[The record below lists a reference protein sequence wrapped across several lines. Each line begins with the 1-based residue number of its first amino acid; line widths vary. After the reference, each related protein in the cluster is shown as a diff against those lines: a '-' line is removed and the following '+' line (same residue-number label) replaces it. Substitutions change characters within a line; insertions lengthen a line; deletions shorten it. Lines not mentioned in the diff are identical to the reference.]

1 MAIDQDVVT
10 LRLSHMSE
18 LLSDLHEIG
27 PVSDERL
34 AKDRLLRHAVERI
47 LGQLVDLAVS
57 INTHLGVALN
67 QSTPKTYRDSF
78 ATVARTGAIEP
89 GLAARLAPS
98 AGLRN
103 ILIHEYVEIDPE
115 IVSMAVPQCLIDY
128 SDYVSAVASWLA
140 AQDAS

>member
-34 AKDRLLRHAVERI
+34 AKDRLMRHAVERI

-89 GLAARLAPS
+89 RLGSAAGA
-98 AGLRN
+98 
-103 ILIHEYVEIDPE
+103 
-115 IVSMAVPQCLIDY
+115 QCG
-128 SDYVSAVASWLA
+128 SRPVRACATF
-140 AQDAS
+140 